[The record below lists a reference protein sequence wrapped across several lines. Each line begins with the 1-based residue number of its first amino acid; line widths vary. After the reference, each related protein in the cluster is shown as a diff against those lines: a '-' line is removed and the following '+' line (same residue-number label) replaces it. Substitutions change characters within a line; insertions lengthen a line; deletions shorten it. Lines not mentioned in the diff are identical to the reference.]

1 MGAAYIS
8 QQYLQ
13 NVLGYSTIQAGAA
26 ILPAGVF
33 MVARRSA
40 LGQARRGSTDRAQT
54 LLSGQAF
61 APRLPSS

>member
-33 MVARRSA
+33 MVPAFPAPCLAKLAGLHGSRRT
-40 LGQARRGSTDRAQT
+40 LLIGQA
-54 LLSGQAF
+54 LLFLAF
-61 APRLPSS
+61 R